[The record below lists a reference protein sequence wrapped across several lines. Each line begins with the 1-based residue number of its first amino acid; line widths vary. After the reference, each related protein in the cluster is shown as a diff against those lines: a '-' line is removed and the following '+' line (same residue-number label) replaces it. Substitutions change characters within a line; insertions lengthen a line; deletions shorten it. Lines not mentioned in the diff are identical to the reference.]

1 MKRFISLLIISFIL
15 LLALPHS
22 AVLAADSEP
31 DPDTVYTEGTLYYT
45 IANESIT
52 IVGCFGKQEEV
63 TVPSMIGGYPV
74 NAIAKGAFSGNKY
87 IKKLNLPDTICKVE
101 EGAFKDGLKVIYNA
115 NTDHPQDTPTEL
127 ILNGGI
133 LIPTEP
139 VKPSTVTPAPTV
151 TAEPV
156 TPEPTTTTA
165 PTGNVTPGATPTTDP
180 TEKITPGTTPTG
192 DPAPTESPAPTDVV
206 TLEPTPGTG
215 ETQIGE
221 IDVNLD
227 EILSPTPTVT
237 PIPTL
242 SPDTSNVPDLDAED
256 ASKKQGKPVKIS
268 VILGIAAAF
277 LVLCGGVVLVINKK
291 K

>member
-1 MKRFISLLIISFIL
+1 MKRFLSLLIIAFIL

-22 AVLAADSEP
+22 TAFAADSEP

-74 NAIAKGAFSGNKY
+74 NAIAKGAFSGNKN
-87 IKKLNLPDTICKVE
+87 IKKLNLPDTICKVDD
-101 EGAFKDGLKVIYNA
+101 GAFKDGLKVIYNA

-165 PTGNVTPGATPTTDP
+165 PTGNVTPGVTPTADP

-192 DPAPTESPAPTDVV
+192 DPAPTESPAPTDAV

-242 SPDTSNVPDLDAED
+242 SPDTSNVPDPDADRAVE
-256 ASKKQGKPVKIS
+256 
-268 VILGIAAAF
+268 
-277 LVLCGGVVLVINKK
+277 
-291 K
+291 